1 MRTEIPPTAG
11 LPLRWRDLWPARAPQ
26 RLAAQLGLPGA
37 LLTCSGTA
45 ALVIALR
52 TLATSSRRRQVVV
65 AAYTCPLVA
74 LAVAHCGLHLVLCD
88 LLPDSLDPDP
98 AQLAQRC
105 GNDTLAIIATH
116 LGGRLSDLAP
126 LREAAAACGAML
138 IEDAAQA
145 LGGVHADGTPAGLGG
160 DIGFCSLAVG
170 KGPTLYEGGLL
181 LSRHAPLRHSLADT
195 AARLARQ
202 DWRWELRRSLQL
214 LGYAALYRPR
224 ALRWAYGAPL
234 RRALRRGDR
243 LGAAG
248 DHFDQEIPQHAVGA
262 WREAVGVRA
271 GARWPAFLTHLRDQG
286 RRRSARLVTVPGL
299 TVIADTPGAQGSWP
313 ILMVLLPDAATRERA
328 LAALWPRGLGV
339 AVPFVHALPDYAY
352 LRGIVAPAPMPNAR
366 DFAERCLSISNSP
379 WLDEDGFEA
388 IVAVL
393 RQVCAERVGEADH
406 HQARIAAA
414 AHIPL

>member
-1 MRTEIPPTAG
+1 MRTEVPPTAG
-11 LPLRWRDLWPARAPQ
+11 LPLHWRDLWPARTPQ
-26 RLAAQLGLPGA
+26 RLAAQLGLPDA

-52 TLATSSRRRQVVV
+52 TLASCSRRRQVLV

-74 LAVAHCGLHLVLCD
+74 LAVAHCGLQLVLCD
-88 LLPDSLDPDP
+88 LLPDSIEPDP

-105 GNDTLAIIATH
+105 GSDTLAIVATH
-116 LGGRLSDLAP
+116 LGGRLTDLAP

-145 LGGVHADGTPAGLGG
+145 LGGVHGDGRAAGLGG

-181 LSRHAPLRHSLADT
+181 MSPHAPLRRSLAAT
-195 AARLARQ
+195 AARLGQ
-202 DWRWELRRSLQL
+202 PDWRWELRRSLQL

-243 LGAAG
+243 VAAAG
-248 DHFDQEIPQHAVGA
+248 DHFDAAIPQHAVGA

-271 GARWPAFLTHLRDQG
+271 SARWPAFLAQARAQG
-286 RRRSARLVTVPGL
+286 QRRAARLAAIAGL
-299 TVIADTPGAQGSWP
+299 RVIADSAGAQGSWP
-313 ILMVLLPDAATRERA
+313 ALLVLLPDAAARERA
-328 LAALWPRGLGV
+328 LAQLWPRGLGV
-339 AVPFVHALPDYAY
+339 GLLFVHALPDYAY
-352 LRGIVAPAPMPNAR
+352 LHGLVDAAPMPNAR
-366 DFAERCLSISNSP
+366 DFAARCLSISNSP

-393 RQVCAERVGEADH
+393 RQVCAERMG
-406 HQARIAAA
+406 
-414 AHIPL
+414 

>member
-1 MRTEIPPTAG
+1 MRTEVPPTAG

-26 RLAAQLGLPGA
+26 RLAAQLGMADA

-45 ALVIALR
+45 ALVVALR
-52 TLATSSRRRQVVV
+52 TLAASSRRRQVLV

-74 LAVAHCGLHLVLCD
+74 LAVAHCGLQLVLCD
-88 LLPDSLDPDP
+88 LLPDAIEPDP

-105 GNDTLAIIATH
+105 GNDTLAIVATH
-116 LGGRLSDLAP
+116 LGGRLTDLAP
-126 LREAAAACGAML
+126 LRAAAAACGAML

-181 LSRHAPLRHSLADT
+181 LSRHAPLRHSLAAT
-195 AARLARQ
+195 AARLGQ
-202 DWRWELRRSLQL
+202 PDWRWELRRSLQL

-224 ALRWAYGAPL
+224 ALRWAYGMPL

-243 LGAAG
+243 VAAAG
-248 DHFDQEIPQHAVGA
+248 DQFDAAIPQHAVGA
-262 WREAVGVRA
+262 WREAVGARA
-271 GARWPAFLTHLRDQG
+271 SARWPAFLAQARAQGLR
-286 RRRSARLVTVPGL
+286 RAARLAAIAGL
-299 TVIADTPGAQGSWP
+299 RVVADSPGAQGSWP
-313 ILMVLLPDAATRERA
+313 ALLVLLPDPAARERA
-328 LAALWPRGLGV
+328 LARLWPRGLGV
-339 AVPFVHALPDYAY
+339 GLLFVHALPDYAY
-352 LRGIVAPAPMPNAR
+352 LRDIVDAAPTPNAR
-366 DFAERCLSISNSP
+366 DFAARCLSISNSP

-393 RQVCAERVGEADH
+393 RQVCAERAD
-406 HQARIAAA
+406 
-414 AHIPL
+414 